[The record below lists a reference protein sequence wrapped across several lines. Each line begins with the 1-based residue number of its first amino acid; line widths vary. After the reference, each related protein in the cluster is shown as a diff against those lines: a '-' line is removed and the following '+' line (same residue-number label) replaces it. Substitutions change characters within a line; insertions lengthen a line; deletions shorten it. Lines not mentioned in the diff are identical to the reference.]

1 MRNQVSSLST
11 SPSHYIFVT
20 LKQQNNKSSI
30 MIEGKQALPKW
41 ILIVSGLFALM
52 EIMVSLS
59 ICFSPQ
65 SVLETVDLNAK
76 GVDYLINMWAAR
88 QFALG
93 FIFGFATFK
102 KSIPMLTIAYI
113 FFLVMMI
120 GDLLIGISQKNSS
133 LIIAALVMCI
143 ISSALIFVIN
153 KKK

>member
-1 MRNQVSSLST
+1 MTEEQ
-11 SPSHYIFVT
+11 
-20 LKQQNNKSSI
+20 KS
-30 MIEGKQALPKW
+30 LPKW

-52 EIMVSLS
+52 ELMVSVSLC
-59 ICFSPQ
+59 ISPQ

-76 GVDYLINMWAAR
+76 GVDYLIYMWATR

-93 FIFGFATFK
+93 IIFAFATFK

-113 FFLVMMI
+113 FFFVMFV
-120 GDLLIGISQKNSS
+120 GDFFIGISQKENS
-133 LIIAALVMCI
+133 LIISAIIMCI